1 MKNLFEKLKKT
12 NGNDIYLDYNIIIE
26 LEDLEKNNFKL
37 FQEYLDILHQHNVYY
52 SYGHL
57 EELNTCYNKSIEEKK
72 KRISFMERLTNNNE
86 IICDPYSTFKLKKFV
101 KIKEN
106 INDCFSRVD
115 SPDKYSE
122 FQDESFKIA
131 HNTLEI
137 DEIKNVNN
145 IPINNFFYN
154 KEIII
159 KFKEFLKKNKSKM
172 ELSPYLFN
180 SLYSEAFNTKNDYK
194 TRALFHTLADSSFIY
209 EKEIIE
215 DLLKV
220 IKDKK
225 IKIIKN
231 KLILFKYTERLIE
244 LLFQFLYKINYFKEK
259 NKKSSTY
266 RSKVF
271 DVTHCIFATQMD
283 YFVTADKRLFYKM
296 KVIFD
301 FLDIKTKLILVKF
314 ENELTTNKIE
324 VLTNE

>member
-1 MKNLFEKLKKT
+1 MKKFWKELKEIKRK
-12 NGNDIYLDYNIIIE
+12 DIYLDYNILIE

-57 EELNTCYNKSIEEKK
+57 EELNTCNNKSIEDKK
-72 KRISFMERLTNNNE
+72 KRLNFIERLTNNNE
-86 IICDPYSTFKLKKFV
+86 IIYDLYLPFHLQKFA

-115 SPDKYSE
+115 SPDKYSA

-131 HNTLEI
+131 HNFLEI

-154 KEIII
+154 KEITT
-159 KFKEFLKKNKSKM
+159 KFEEFLKKNKSKM
-172 ELSPYLFN
+172 ELMIYLSN
-180 SLYSEAFNTKNDYK
+180 SLYSEALNTENDYK
-194 TRALFHTLADSSFIY
+194 TRALFQTLADSSFIY
-209 EKEIIE
+209 EGEIIN

-225 IKIIKN
+225 IGIIRD
-231 KLILFKYTERLIE
+231 KLVFFKYTERLIE
-244 LLFQFLYKINYFKEK
+244 MLFNFLYMINYYKEKEK
-259 NKKSSTY
+259 NSVY
-266 RSKVF
+266 RSKIF

-283 YFVTADKRLFYKM
+283 YFATADKRLFYKM

-314 ENELTTNKIE
+314 EKELTTNKIE
-324 VLTNE
+324 VLVNE